1 LERQG
6 VEQLEEICRREGLR
20 LTHQRRVIQ
29 EALAGRDD
37 HPTADQ
43 LYEEVQATL
52 PDISRT
58 TVYRVLETLVGIG
71 VARSVGHPGP
81 AVRYEV
87 TTARHHHFFCRQC
100 GSLSDIV
107 VPQLDDLPMPAVKG
121 LGFKIED
128 YSVHFTGTCNECK
141 SK

>member
-1 LERQG
+1 M
-6 VEQLEEICRREGLR
+6 
-20 LTHQRRVIQ
+20 THQRRAVL

-43 LYEEVQATL
+43 LHDEVQGTL

-58 TVYRVLETLVGIG
+58 TVYRVLEMLVGIG

-81 AVRYEV
+81 TVRYEA
-87 TTARHHHFFCRQC
+87 TTARHHHLACRLC
-100 GSLSDIV
+100 GGLTDIAA
-107 VPQLDDLPMPAVKG
+107 PELDDLPMPPVDR

-128 YSVHFTGTCNECK
+128 YSVQFTGTCNECR
-141 SK
+141 SP